1 MIAVFLRE
9 WVMEPD
15 LSPDLQV
22 GAEAVLVLAEGFLP
36 RDTSP
41 ADLEQ
46 LADGLRRELSTA
58 ITPETLP
65 LVQRFLAGEIAP
77 NTDYHL
83 ARSEALIRWIQRG

>member
-1 MIAVFLRE
+1 
-9 WVMEPD
+9 MEPD
-15 LSPDLQV
+15 LSPALQV
-22 GAEAVLVLAEGFLP
+22 GADAELVLAEGFLP

-41 ADLEQ
+41 ADMER
-46 LADGLRRELSTA
+46 LAARLRRELSTA

-65 LVQRFLAGEIAP
+65 LVQGFLAGENAP